1 MALSVLVT
9 VGESKAWVAELIE
22 RARAL
27 KVGNGFD
34 TDVDL

>member
-9 VGESKAWVAELIE
+9 VGESKNWVPELIE

-34 TDVDL
+34 TDIDL